1 MFDEFAPWY
10 LPSTTTPNSNPS
22 FEDEV
27 SKAKMPL
34 HKREIGALEESLMS
48 FRLSGPNERL
58 SRHDQSDEE
67 SASSGDSTLQIPC
80 RKPRRWLTRKE
91 KGKMK
96 LPEYETETETSD
108 QRESKTVTSKDVPS
122 RVRLEAAER
131 DTKSVT
137 QKLR

>member
-67 SASSGDSTLQIPC
+67 ESASSLDSVVQSPH
-80 RKPRRWLTRKE
+80 RKTRRRLTRKE

-122 RVRLEAAER
+122 RVRMY
-131 DTKSVT
+131 
-137 QKLR
+137 LRESKRTM